1 MGCLTLPSRVL
12 ARGMVRWTLEVVLPR
27 PRAVI
32 AACVA
37 VVLLCAAGV
46 HRLELATRT
55 DQLWVPQETAVMY
68 NRERV
73 RALFGSQPQWQSV
86 IVSPAEGSGSDALA
100 AAVVD
105 AVFALEAKIEA
116 LPGWQEA
123 CLRLRDDQPCVR
135 NSVTALWCDYDAFAA
150 EVLAAGDASAQ
161 KEAILFK
168 INGPSR
174 DSCSFGPLERLRV
187 LGAPAYDDGG
197 TFETASRD
205 SEIVTAKSVYGAYLL
220 DVDKGEAKARAAAEA
235 FEALMTAEKL
245 RLGASAGTTNTKSV
259 TLTSV
264 TTDDTVTV
272 VNVTTHAPPL
282 TVDFAYSLAFDTEI
296 ARSVT
301 GDIPLV
307 AASFAAIS
315 VTTSLGQMFRKKR
328 SDVSFATAANW
339 GVLSVALGVATGYGV
354 VIWCGVKFTSLAQI
368 GPFIFLGVGV
378 DDVVVLLEAFRSARE
393 TIRDGGS
400 VRERF
405 EFVAER
411 AGVSIAITSITNFLA
426 FALGSLTVIPAVSWF
441 CLYASV
447 TILCDFAIV
456 ASFFLAVLALLEAA
470 DQNAGRPKRAFDAAA
485 AETRPLPPSRT
496 EAQRARRRDVERRLA
511 ETTTMKTTSEN
522 ASNASSGVFDRVVR
536 GYAEFLMRTSVRV
549 AVLLVFA
556 GYGAAGLANVG
567 SVEEGLPRTALAPDD
582 SFLQGYF
589 SKFDASFESQ
599 TGIALEH
606 HFQGFRH
613 ETPAAQARVLAAW
626 GVFLRSPFVEALA
639 AYAGEDGASPRSNWL
654 TATVAAANVTAPC
667 ASLGVAA
674 EVCALAAVPFGGLE
688 VTGAEGPDLVP
699 ERYFN
704 AALDA
709 AVAARPELA
718 AALRRPPDASSA
730 SGLGPPAASWISTRA
745 VPVADD
751 YPLQLRIYED
761 TIRCD
766 EEIRWMFVPSTDGS
780 NGVAWDGGVEAT
792 ADRMDVVTGFDPSGS
807 DPFVVAPAV
816 FDGPRAFTFQ
826 ETLVYWQ
833 QDAVLWDELVV
844 NLSLAGTGV
853 LMVCVLALAHPAA
866 AVAVAGVGV
875 VDVFLFTTLVIGD
888 VRFNVISVINFVM
901 AVGLA
906 VDYTLHFCHA
916 FLATPGLC
924 RVERV
929 QYTMR
934 TMGSSILKGGGTT
947 LVGTLPMAFSR
958 SVIFRTFFAMLFSTI
973 VYGLA
978 VGLILIPIVLSIVPL
993 PAATHLH
1000 VEGVVLDV
1008 DETLDRVEALAVLKA
1023 EDEGKKRGGGG
1034 KSVAGDAVA

>member
-556 GYGAAGLANVG
+556 GYGAAGLANMG

-613 ETPAAQARVLAAW
+613 ETPQAQARVFAAW
-626 GVFLRSPFVEALA
+626 GVFLGSPYVEAVA
-639 AYAGEDGASPRSNWL
+639 AYASEDGASPASNWL
-654 TATVAAANVTAPC
+654 VAAVAAANVTAPC

-688 VTGAEGPDLVP
+688 VTGPGGPDLIP
-699 ERYFN
+699 EMFFMD
-704 AALDA
+704 ALNA
-709 AVAARPELA
+709 AVAARPEIA
-718 AALRRPPDASSA
+718 AVLRRPPDASSI
-730 SGLGPPAASWISTRA
+730 SGLGAPVASVVVTRTR
-745 VPVADD
+745 PVADD
-751 YPLQLRIYED
+751 YPMQLRIYED
-761 TIRCD
+761 MIRCD
-766 EEIRWMFVPSTDGS
+766 EEIRWMFEAES
-780 NGVAWDGGVEAT
+780 NGGVEAVAART
-792 ADRMDVVTGFDPSGS
+792 DVVVGTRVDDSVDDSVGATTVPIVASVAFDR
-807 DPFVVAPAV
+807 
-816 FDGPRAFTFQ
+816 PRAFTFS
-826 ETLVYWQ
+826 ENLVYWQ
-833 QDAVLWDELVV
+833 QDAVLWNELVV

-853 LMVCVLALAHPAA
+853 FIVCVLALAHPAA
-866 AVAVAGVGV
+866 LVAVAGVGV
-875 VDVFLFTTLVIGD
+875 VDVFLFATLVIGD

-916 FLATPGLC
+916 FLAAPGVC
-924 RVERV
+924 EMERV

-958 SVIFRTFFAMLFSTI
+958 SVIFRTFFALLFSTI

-978 VGLILIPIVLSIVPL
+978 VGLILIPVVLSIVPL

-1000 VEGVVLDV
+1000 VEGIVPDV
-1008 DETLDRVEALAVLKA
+1008 DEALDRVEALAEA
-1023 EDEGKKRGGGG
+1023 REGGKK
-1034 KSVAGDAVA
+1034 KSIA

>member
-613 ETPAAQARVLAAW
+613 ETPQAQARVFAAW
-626 GVFLRSPFVEALA
+626 GVFLGSPYVEAVA
-639 AYAGEDGASPRSNWL
+639 AYASEDGASPASNWL
-654 TATVAAANVTAPC
+654 VAAVAAANVTAPC

-688 VTGAEGPDLVP
+688 VTGPGGPDLIP
-699 ERYFN
+699 EMFFMD
-704 AALDA
+704 ALDA
-709 AVAARPELA
+709 AVAARPEIA
-718 AALRRPPDASSA
+718 AVLRRPPDASSI
-730 SGLGPPAASWISTRA
+730 SGLGAPVASVVVTRA
-745 VPVADD
+745 RPVADD
-751 YPLQLRIYED
+751 YPMQLRIYED
-761 TIRCD
+761 MIRCD
-766 EEIRWMFVPSTDGS
+766 EEIRWMFEAES
-780 NGVAWDGGVEAT
+780 NGGVEAVAART
-792 ADRMDVVTGFDPSGS
+792 DVVVGTRVDDSVDDSVGATTVPIVASVAFDR
-807 DPFVVAPAV
+807 
-816 FDGPRAFTFQ
+816 PRAFTFS
-826 ETLVYWQ
+826 ENLVYWQ
-833 QDAVLWDELVV
+833 QDAVLWNELVV

-853 LMVCVLALAHPAA
+853 FIVCVLALAHPAA
-866 AVAVAGVGV
+866 LVAVAGVGV
-875 VDVFLFTTLVIGD
+875 VDVFLFATLVIGD

-916 FLATPGLC
+916 FLAAPGVC
-924 RVERV
+924 EMERV

-958 SVIFRTFFAMLFSTI
+958 SVIFRTFFALLFSTI

-978 VGLILIPIVLSIVPL
+978 VGLILIPVVLSIVPL

-1000 VEGVVLDV
+1000 VEGIVPDV
-1008 DETLDRVEALAVLKA
+1008 DEALDRVEALAEA
-1023 EDEGKKRGGGG
+1023 REGGKK
-1034 KSVAGDAVA
+1034 KSIA

>member
-1 MGCLTLPSRVL
+1 MGWLTLPSRVL

-55 DQLWVPQETAVMY
+55 DQLWVPQDTAVMS

-73 RALFGSQPQWQSV
+73 RALFGSDPEWHSV
-86 IVSPAEGSGSDALA
+86 IVSPAEGSASDALA

-123 CLRLRDDQPCVR
+123 CLRLKDDQPCVR
-135 NSVTALWCDYDAFAA
+135 NSITALWCDYDAFAA
-150 EVLAAGDASAQ
+150 EVLAAGDAGAQ
-161 KEAILFK
+161 KEAILLK

-197 TFETASRD
+197 TFQTASRD

-220 DVDKGEAKARAAAEA
+220 DWDKGEAKLRAAAEA
-235 FEALMTAEKL
+235 FEALMTAERL

-259 TLTSV
+259 T
-264 TTDDTVTV
+264 TDVTV
-272 VNVTTHAPPL
+272 VNVTTRAPPL

-315 VTTSLGQMFRKKR
+315 VATSLGQLFRKKR

-456 ASFFLAVLALLEAA
+456 ASFFLAVLVLLETA

-511 ETTTMKTTSEN
+511 ETTTTKTTFLSEN
-522 ASNASSGVFDRVVR
+522 AGNKNVSSGVFDRVVR
-536 GYAEFLMRTSVRV
+536 GYAEFLMRTSTRV

-567 SVEEGLPRTALAPDD
+567 SVKEGLPRTALAPDD

-613 ETPAAQARVLAAW
+613 ETPQAQARVFAAW
-626 GVFLRSPFVEALA
+626 GVFLGSPYVESVA
-639 AYAGEDGASPRSNWL
+639 AYASEDGASPASNWL
-654 TATVAAANVTAPC
+654 VAAVAAANAANASAPC

-688 VTGAEGPDLVP
+688 VTGAGGPNLIP
-699 ERYFN
+699 EPFFMD
-704 AALDA
+704 ALNA
-709 AVAARPELA
+709 AVAARPEIA
-718 AALRRPPDASSA
+718 AVLRRPPDASSP
-730 SGLGPPAASWISTRA
+730 SGLGAPVASAVVTRA
-745 VPVADD
+745 RPVADD
-751 YPLQLRIYED
+751 YPMQLRIYED
-761 TIRCD
+761 MIRCD
-766 EEIRWMFVPSTDGS
+766 EEIRWMFEAESES
-780 NGVAWDGGVEAT
+780 ESDGGVEAVAART
-792 ADRMDVVTGFDPSGS
+792 DVVVKSRVDDAVGGATVPIVASVAFDR
-807 DPFVVAPAV
+807 
-816 FDGPRAFTFQ
+816 PRAFTFS
-826 ETLVYWQ
+826 ENLVYWQ
-833 QDAVLWDELVV
+833 QDAVLWNELVV

-853 LMVCVLALAHPAA
+853 FIVCVLALAHPAA
-866 AVAVAGVGV
+866 LVAVAGVGV
-875 VDVFLFTTLVIGD
+875 VDVFLFATLVIGD
-888 VRFNVISVINFVM
+888 IRFNVISVINFVM

-916 FLATPGLC
+916 FLAAPGIC
-924 RVERV
+924 EIERV

-958 SVIFRTFFAMLFSTI
+958 SVIFRTFFALLFSTI

-978 VGLILIPIVLSIVPL
+978 VGLILIPVVLSIVPL

-1000 VEGVVLDV
+1000 VEGIVPDV
-1008 DETLDRVEALAVLKA
+1008 DEALDRVEALAEA
-1023 EDEGKKRGGGG
+1023 REGGKK
-1034 KSVAGDAVA
+1034 KSIA

>member
-55 DQLWVPQETAVMY
+55 DQLWVPQETAVMS

-105 AVFALEAKIEA
+105 ALFALEAKIEA

-245 RLGASAGTTNTKSV
+245 RLGASAGTTNAKSV

-264 TTDDTVTV
+264 TTDDTDDTVTV

-315 VTTSLGQMFRKKR
+315 VTTSLGQLFRKKR

-511 ETTTMKTTSEN
+511 ETTTKTTSEN

-556 GYGAAGLANVG
+556 GYGAAGLANMG

-613 ETPAAQARVLAAW
+613 ETPQAQARVFAAW
-626 GVFLRSPFVEALA
+626 GVFLKSPYVEAVA
-639 AYAGEDGASPRSNWL
+639 AYASEDGASPASNWL
-654 TATVAAANVTAPC
+654 VAAVAAANVTAPC

-688 VTGAEGPDLVP
+688 VTGPGGPDLIP
-699 ERYFN
+699 ETFFMD
-704 AALDA
+704 ALNA
-709 AVAARPELA
+709 AVAARPEIA
-718 AALRRPPDASSA
+718 AVLRRPPDASSI
-730 SGLGPPAASWISTRA
+730 SGLGAPVASAVVTRA
-745 VPVADD
+745 RPVADD
-751 YPLQLRIYED
+751 YPMQLRIYED
-761 TIRCD
+761 MIRCD
-766 EEIRWMFVPSTDGS
+766 EEIRWMFEAES
-780 NGVAWDGGVEAT
+780 NGGVEAVAART
-792 ADRMDVVTGFDPSGS
+792 DVVVGTRVDDSVDDSVGATTVPIVASVAFDR
-807 DPFVVAPAV
+807 
-816 FDGPRAFTFQ
+816 PRAFTFS
-826 ETLVYWQ
+826 ENLVYWQ
-833 QDAVLWDELVV
+833 QDAVLWNELVV

-853 LMVCVLALAHPAA
+853 FIVCVLALAHPAA
-866 AVAVAGVGV
+866 LVAVAGVGV
-875 VDVFLFTTLVIGD
+875 VDVFLFATLVIGD

-916 FLATPGLC
+916 FLAAPGVC
-924 RVERV
+924 EMERV

-958 SVIFRTFFAMLFSTI
+958 SVIFRTFFALLFSTI

-978 VGLILIPIVLSIVPL
+978 VGLILIPVVLSIVPL

-1000 VEGVVLDV
+1000 VEGIVPDV
-1008 DETLDRVEALAVLKA
+1008 DEALDRVEALAEA
-1023 EDEGKKRGGGG
+1023 REGGKK
-1034 KSVAGDAVA
+1034 KSIA

>member
-1 MGCLTLPSRVL
+1 MGTLTLPSRLL
-12 ARGMVRWTLEVVLPR
+12 ARGMVRWTVEAVLPR

-32 AACVA
+32 AASVA
-37 VVLLCAAGV
+37 LILLCAAGV

-55 DQLWVPQETAVMY
+55 DQLWVPQDTAVMR

-73 RALFGSQPQWQSV
+73 RALFGSQPHWQSV
-86 IVSPAEGSGSDALA
+86 IVSAADGSDAALT

-105 AVFALEAKIEA
+105 ALFALEAKGEA
-116 LPGWQEA
+116 IPGWQET
-123 CLRLRDDQPCVR
+123 CFRLRSDRPCVR
-135 NSVTALWCDYDAFAA
+135 NSVTTLWCDYDAFVA
-150 EVLAAGDASAQ
+150 EVLEPSSDPRERDARVLRRVNGVFGDD
-161 KEAILFK
+161 E
-168 INGPSR
+168 PR
-174 DSCSFGPLERLRV
+174 CSSGALERLRV
-187 LGAPAYDDGG
+187 LGAPAYDDGA

-205 SEIVTAKSVYGAYLL
+205 SAIVAAKSVYGAYLL
-220 DVDKGEAKARAAAEA
+220 DADKGQDAVRALAEA
-235 FEALMTAEKL
+235 FEALMKAESA
-245 RLGASAGTTNTKSV
+245 RLASPDGTTV
-259 TLTSV
+259 ARARADA
-264 TTDDTVTV
+264 TTR
-272 VNVTTHAPPL
+272 APPL
-282 TVDFAYSLAFDTEI
+282 TLNFAYSLAFDTEI

-315 VTTSLGQMFRKKR
+315 VATSLGQLFRRKPDR
-328 SDVSFATAANW
+328 SSAAAASW
-339 GVLSVALGVATGYGV
+339 GVVSVALGVAAGYGA

-378 DDVVVLLEAFRSARE
+378 DDVVVLLEAFRLARE

-411 AGVSIAITSITNFLA
+411 AGASIAITSLTNVLA
-426 FALGSLTVIPAVSWF
+426 FALGSLTVIPAVRWF

-447 TILCDFAIV
+447 TILCDFVVV
-456 ASFFLAVLALLEAA
+456 ASFFFAVLALLETR
-470 DQNAGRPKRAFDAAA
+470 DQESGAPKRAFDAAA
-485 AETRPLPPSRT
+485 AESRPLPPARA
-496 EAQRARRRDVERRLA
+496 EGHRARRRELEKVIGA
-511 ETTTMKTTSEN
+511 TN
-522 ASNASSGVFDRVVR
+522 GGGGWFDRVVR
-536 GYAEFLMRTSVRV
+536 NYSEFLMRTPTRV
-549 AVLLVFA
+549 AVILVFA
-556 GYGAAGLANVG
+556 AYGAAGLANED
-567 SVEEGLPRTALAPDD
+567 SIKEGLPRTALAPDD

-589 SKFDASFESQ
+589 SVFDKRFESQ

-626 GVFLRSPFVEALA
+626 GVFLESPYVEPVA

>member
-1 MGCLTLPSRVL
+1 MGWLTLPSRVL

-55 DQLWVPQETAVMY
+55 DQLWVPQDTAVMS

-73 RALFGSQPQWQSV
+73 RALFGSNPEWHSV
-86 IVSPAEGSGSDALA
+86 IVSPAEGSASDALA

-123 CLRLRDDQPCVR
+123 CLRLKDDQPCVR
-135 NSVTALWCDYDAFAA
+135 NSITALWCDYDAFAA

-197 TFETASRD
+197 TFQTASRD

-220 DVDKGEAKARAAAEA
+220 DWDKGEAKLRAAAEA
-235 FEALMTAEKL
+235 FEALMTAERL

-259 TLTSV
+259 TLTSESSV

-296 ARSVT
+296 SRSVT

-315 VTTSLGQMFRKKR
+315 VATSLGQLFRKKR

-456 ASFFLAVLALLEAA
+456 ASFFLAVLVLLETA

-511 ETTTMKTTSEN
+511 ETTTTKTTSEN

-536 GYAEFLMRTSVRV
+536 GYAEFLMRTPVRV
-549 AVLLVFA
+549 AVLLVFV

-567 SVEEGLPRTALAPDD
+567 SVEQGLPRTALAPDD

-613 ETPAAQARVLAAW
+613 ETPQAQARVFAAW
-626 GVFLRSPFVEALA
+626 GVFLGSPYVESVA
-639 AYAGEDGASPRSNWL
+639 AYASEDGASPANNWL
-654 TATVAAANVTAPC
+654 VAAVAAANAANASAPC

-688 VTGAEGPDLVP
+688 VTGAGGPNLIP
-699 ERYFN
+699 EPFFMD
-704 AALDA
+704 ALNA
-709 AVAARPELA
+709 AVAARPEIA
-718 AALRRPPDASSA
+718 AVLRRPPDASSP
-730 SGLGPPAASWISTRA
+730 SGLGAPVASAVITRA
-745 VPVADD
+745 QPVADD
-751 YPLQLRIYED
+751 YPMQLRIYED
-761 TIRCD
+761 MIRCD
-766 EEIRWMFVPSTDGS
+766 EEIRWMFEAES
-780 NGVAWDGGVEAT
+780 NADSSQRTDGGVEAVAART
-792 ADRMDVVTGFDPSGS
+792 DVVVGSRVDDSVGGATVPIVASVAFDR
-807 DPFVVAPAV
+807 
-816 FDGPRAFTFQ
+816 PRAFTFS
-826 ETLVYWQ
+826 ENLVYWQ
-833 QDAVLWDELVV
+833 QDAVLWKELVV

-853 LMVCVLALAHPAA
+853 FIVCVLALAHPAA
-866 AVAVAGVGV
+866 LVAVAGVGV

-888 VRFNVISVINFVM
+888 IRFNVISVINFVM

-916 FLATPGLC
+916 FLAAPGIC
-924 RVERV
+924 EIERV

-958 SVIFRTFFAMLFSTI
+958 SVIFRTFFALLFSTI

-978 VGLILIPIVLSIVPL
+978 VGLILIPVVLSIVPL

-1000 VEGVVLDV
+1000 VEGIVPDV
-1008 DETLDRVEALAVLKA
+1008 DEALDRFEALAEA
-1023 EDEGKKRGGGG
+1023 REGGKK
-1034 KSVAGDAVA
+1034 KSIA

>member
-55 DQLWVPQETAVMY
+55 DQLWVPQETAVMS

-105 AVFALEAKIEA
+105 ALFALEAKIEA

-245 RLGASAGTTNTKSV
+245 RLGASAGTTNAKSV

-264 TTDDTVTV
+264 TTDDTDDTVTV

-315 VTTSLGQMFRKKR
+315 VTTSLGQLFRKKR

-511 ETTTMKTTSEN
+511 ETTTTKTTSEN

-556 GYGAAGLANVG
+556 GYGAAGLANMG

-613 ETPAAQARVLAAW
+613 ETPQAQARVFAAW
-626 GVFLRSPFVEALA
+626 GVFLKSPYVEAVA
-639 AYAGEDGASPRSNWL
+639 AYASEDGASPASNWL
-654 TATVAAANVTAPC
+654 VAAVAAANVTAPC

-688 VTGAEGPDLVP
+688 VTGPGGPDLIP
-699 ERYFN
+699 EMFFMD
-704 AALDA
+704 ALNA
-709 AVAARPELA
+709 AVAARPEIA
-718 AALRRPPDASSA
+718 AVLRRPPDASSI
-730 SGLGPPAASWISTRA
+730 SGLGAPVASAVVTRA
-745 VPVADD
+745 RPVADD
-751 YPLQLRIYED
+751 YPMQLRIYED
-761 TIRCD
+761 MIRCD
-766 EEIRWMFVPSTDGS
+766 EEIRWMFEAES
-780 NGVAWDGGVEAT
+780 NGGVEAVAART
-792 ADRMDVVTGFDPSGS
+792 DVVVGTRVDDSVDDSVGATTVPIVASVAFDR
-807 DPFVVAPAV
+807 
-816 FDGPRAFTFQ
+816 PRAFTFS
-826 ETLVYWQ
+826 ENLVYWQ
-833 QDAVLWDELVV
+833 QDAVLWNELVV

-853 LMVCVLALAHPAA
+853 FIVCVLALAHPAA
-866 AVAVAGVGV
+866 LVAVAGVGV
-875 VDVFLFTTLVIGD
+875 VDVFLFATLVIGD

-916 FLATPGLC
+916 FLAAPGVC
-924 RVERV
+924 EMERV

-958 SVIFRTFFAMLFSTI
+958 SVIFRTFFALLFSTI

-978 VGLILIPIVLSIVPL
+978 VGLILIPVVLSIVPL

-1000 VEGVVLDV
+1000 VEGIVPDV
-1008 DETLDRVEALAVLKA
+1008 DEALDRVEALAEA
-1023 EDEGKKRGGGG
+1023 REGGKK
-1034 KSVAGDAVA
+1034 KSIA

>member
-1 MGCLTLPSRVL
+1 MRGAPRKSVAAAMAPWWPRAMDILTLPSRLL
-12 ARGMVRWTLEVVLPR
+12 ARGMVLWTVEVVLPR

-37 VVLLCAAGV
+37 LVLLCAAGV
-46 HRLELATRT
+46 HRLELATAT
-55 DQLWVPQETAVMY
+55 DQLWVPQDTAVMH

-73 RALFGSQPQWQSV
+73 RALFGSQPEWHSV
-86 IVSPAEGSGSDALA
+86 IVSAADGSDDAIT
-100 AAVVD
+100 AAVVH
-105 AVFALEAKIEA
+105 ALFALEAKVEA
-116 LPGWQEA
+116 IPGWREA
-123 CLRLRDDQPCVR
+123 CFRSRNDQPCVR
-135 NSVTALWCDYDAFAA
+135 NSVTTLWRDYDAFVA
-150 EVLAAGDASAQ
+150 EVLEPSSETRARDDAVLAKINGGDASEERRA
-161 KEAILFK
+161 
-168 INGPSR
+168 
-174 DSCSFGPLERLRV
+174 FGELERLRV
-187 LGAPAYDDGG
+187 LGAPAYDDGS
-197 TFETASRD
+197 TFETAGRT
-205 SEIVTAKSVYGAYLL
+205 SEIVAAKSVYGAYLL
-220 DVDKGEAKARAAAEA
+220 DWDAGEDAVRACAEA
-235 FEALMTAEKL
+235 FEALMTAERT
-245 RLGASAGTTNTKSV
+245 RLAAPEGTTHGLGNATAP
-259 TLTSV
+259 TR
-264 TTDDTVTV
+264 
-272 VNVTTHAPPL
+272 APPL
-282 TVDFAYSLAFDTEI
+282 LLDFAYSLAFDKEI

-307 AASFAAIS
+307 AVSFTAIS
-315 VTTSLGQMFRKKR
+315 VATSLGQLFRRKP
-328 SDVSFATAANW
+328 DVSSAAAASL
-339 GVLSVALGVATGYGV
+339 GVLSVALGVAAGYGAV
-354 VIWCGVKFTSLAQI
+354 MWCGVKFTSLAQI

-378 DDVVVLLEAFRSARE
+378 DDIVVLLEAFRLARE
-393 TIRDGGS
+393 TLRDGGS
-400 VRERF
+400 VRDRF
-405 EFVAER
+405 KFVAER
-411 AGVSIAITSITNFLA
+411 AGTSIAITSLTNFLA
-426 FALGSLTVIPAVSWF
+426 FGLGSLTVIPAVRWF

-447 TILCDFAIV
+447 TILCDFVVV
-456 ASFFLAVLALLEAA
+456 ASFYVAVLALLETKAQETGA
-470 DQNAGRPKRAFDAAA
+470 PKRAFDAAA
-485 AETRPLPPSRT
+485 AETQPLPPARDA
-496 EAQRARRRDVERRLA
+496 AQKARRREL
-511 ETTTMKTTSEN
+511 EKTIVATR
-522 ASNASSGVFDRVVR
+522 SNDGGVFDRVVR
-536 GYAEFLMRTSVRV
+536 TYAEFLMRVPTRV
-549 AVLLVFA
+549 AVLAVFVA
-556 GYGAAGLANVG
+556 YGALGLATMG
-567 SVEEGLPRTALAPDD
+567 SIKEGLPRAALAPDD

-589 SKFDASFESQ
+589 STFDARFESQ

-730 SGLGPPAASWISTRA
+730 SGLGPPVASWISTRA

>member
-55 DQLWVPQETAVMY
+55 DQLWVPQETAVMS

-105 AVFALEAKIEA
+105 ALFALEAKIEA

-245 RLGASAGTTNTKSV
+245 RLGASAGTTNAKSV

-264 TTDDTVTV
+264 TTDDTDDTVTV

-315 VTTSLGQMFRKKR
+315 VTTSLGQLFRKKR

-511 ETTTMKTTSEN
+511 ETTTTKTTSEN

-536 GYAEFLMRTSVRV
+536 GYAEFLMRTPVRV

-556 GYGAAGLANVG
+556 GYGAAGLANMG

-613 ETPAAQARVLAAW
+613 ETPQAQARVFAAW
-626 GVFLRSPFVEALA
+626 GVFLKSPYVEAVA
-639 AYAGEDGASPRSNWL
+639 AYASEDGASPASNWL
-654 TATVAAANVTAPC
+654 VAAVAAANVTAPC

-688 VTGAEGPDLVP
+688 VTGPGGPDLIP
-699 ERYFN
+699 ETFFMD
-704 AALDA
+704 ALNA
-709 AVAARPELA
+709 AVAARPEIA
-718 AALRRPPDASSA
+718 AVLRRPPDASSI
-730 SGLGPPAASWISTRA
+730 SGLGAPVASAVVTRA
-745 VPVADD
+745 RPVADD
-751 YPLQLRIYED
+751 YPMQLRIYED
-761 TIRCD
+761 MIRCD
-766 EEIRWMFVPSTDGS
+766 EEIRWMFEAES
-780 NGVAWDGGVEAT
+780 NGGVEAVAART
-792 ADRMDVVTGFDPSGS
+792 DVVVGTRVDDSVDDSVGATTVPIVASVAFDR
-807 DPFVVAPAV
+807 
-816 FDGPRAFTFQ
+816 PRAFTFS
-826 ETLVYWQ
+826 ENLVYWQ
-833 QDAVLWDELVV
+833 QDAVLWNELVV

-853 LMVCVLALAHPAA
+853 FIVCVLALAHPAA
-866 AVAVAGVGV
+866 LVAVAGVGV
-875 VDVFLFTTLVIGD
+875 VDVFLFATLVIGD

-916 FLATPGLC
+916 FLAAPGVC
-924 RVERV
+924 EMERV

-958 SVIFRTFFAMLFSTI
+958 SVIFRTFFALLFSTI

-978 VGLILIPIVLSIVPL
+978 VGLILIPVVLSIVPL

-1000 VEGVVLDV
+1000 VEGIVPDV
-1008 DETLDRVEALAVLKA
+1008 DEALDRVEALAEA
-1023 EDEGKKRGGGG
+1023 REGGKK
-1034 KSVAGDAVA
+1034 KSIA

>member
-1 MGCLTLPSRVL
+1 MGTLTLPSRLL
-12 ARGMVRWTLEVVLPR
+12 ARGMVRWTVEAVLPR

-32 AACVA
+32 AASVA
-37 VVLLCAAGV
+37 LILLCAAGV

-55 DQLWVPQETAVMY
+55 DQLWVPQDTAVMR

-73 RALFGSQPQWQSV
+73 RALFGSQPHWQSV
-86 IVSPAEGSGSDALA
+86 IVSAADGSDAALT

-105 AVFALEAKIEA
+105 ALFALEAKVEA
-116 LPGWQEA
+116 IPGWQET
-123 CLRLRDDQPCVR
+123 CFRLRSDRPCVR
-135 NSVTALWCDYDAFAA
+135 NSVTTLWCDYDAFVA
-150 EVLAAGDASAQ
+150 EVLEPSSDPRERDARVLRRVNGVFGDD
-161 KEAILFK
+161 E
-168 INGPSR
+168 PR
-174 DSCSFGPLERLRV
+174 CSSGALERLRV
-187 LGAPAYDDGG
+187 LGAPAYDDGA

-205 SEIVTAKSVYGAYLL
+205 SAIVAAKSVYGAYLL
-220 DVDKGEAKARAAAEA
+220 DADKGQDAVRALAEA
-235 FEALMTAEKL
+235 FEALMKAESA
-245 RLGASAGTTNTKSV
+245 RLASPDGTTV
-259 TLTSV
+259 ARPRADA
-264 TTDDTVTV
+264 TTR
-272 VNVTTHAPPL
+272 APPL
-282 TVDFAYSLAFDTEI
+282 TLNFAYSLAFDTEI

-315 VTTSLGQMFRKKR
+315 VATSLGQLFRRKPDR
-328 SDVSFATAANW
+328 SSAAAASW
-339 GVLSVALGVATGYGV
+339 GVVSVALGVAAGYGA

-378 DDVVVLLEAFRSARE
+378 DDVVVLLEAFRLARE

-411 AGVSIAITSITNFLA
+411 AGASIAITSLTNVLA
-426 FALGSLTVIPAVSWF
+426 FALGSLTVIPAVRWF

-447 TILCDFAIV
+447 TILCDFVVV
-456 ASFFLAVLALLEAA
+456 ASFFFAVLALLETR
-470 DQNAGRPKRAFDAAA
+470 DQESGAPKRAFDAAA
-485 AETRPLPPSRT
+485 AESRPLPPARA
-496 EAQRARRRDVERRLA
+496 EGHRARRRELEKVIGA
-511 ETTTMKTTSEN
+511 TN
-522 ASNASSGVFDRVVR
+522 GGGGWFDRVVR
-536 GYAEFLMRTSVRV
+536 NYSEFLMRTPTRV
-549 AVLLVFA
+549 AVILVFA
-556 GYGAAGLANVG
+556 AYGAAGLANED
-567 SVEEGLPRTALAPDD
+567 SIKEGLPRTALAPDD

-589 SKFDASFESQ
+589 SVFDKRFESQ

-626 GVFLRSPFVEALA
+626 GVFLESPYVEPVA

-654 TATVAAANVTAPC
+654 VAAVAAAAAANVSAPC

-674 EVCALAAVPFGGLE
+674 KTCALAAVPFGGLE
-688 VTGAEGPDLVP
+688 ATGAEGPDLIP
-699 ERYFN
+699 EQHFN

-718 AALRRPPDASSA
+718 AALRRPLDPDSD
-730 SGLGPPAASWISTRA
+730 SGLGPPAASVVYTRA
-745 VPVADD
+745 APVADN

-761 TIRCD
+761 MIRCD
-766 EEIRWMFVPSTDGS
+766 EQVRWMFVVDS
-780 NGVAWDGGVEAT
+780 NDDDDDDDDDSGVEPVAE
-792 ADRMDVVTGFDPSGS
+792 RMDLVVGSRSETDDPNAEEQSAFLVASVAFDR
-807 DPFVVAPAV
+807 
-816 FDGPRAFTFQ
+816 PRAFTFQ
-826 ETLVYWQ
+826 ELLVYWQ
-833 QDAVLWDELVV
+833 QDAVLLDELVL

-853 LMVCVLALAHPAA
+853 FIVCVLALAHPAA
-866 AVAVAGVGV
+866 GVAVAGVGV
-875 VDVFLFTTLVIGD
+875 VDVFLFTTLVVSR

-947 LVGTLPMAFSR
+947 LVGTMPMAFSR
-958 SVIFRTFFAMLFSTI
+958 SVIFRTFFALLFSTI

-978 VGLILIPIVLSIVPL
+978 VGLILIPVVLSVVPL

-1000 VEGVVLDV
+1000 VEGVVPDM
-1008 DETLDRVEALAVLKA
+1008 DEALDRAEALAASKEKA
-1023 EDEGKKRGGGG
+1023 EGKKRVVG
-1034 KSVAGDAVA
+1034 KSVAGDAA

>member
-55 DQLWVPQETAVMY
+55 DQLWVPQETAVMS

-105 AVFALEAKIEA
+105 ALFALEAKIEA

-150 EVLAAGDASAQ
+150 EVLAAGAPSAQ

-205 SEIVTAKSVYGAYLL
+205 SEIVTAKTVYGAYLL

-245 RLGASAGTTNTKSV
+245 RLGASAGTTNAKSV

-264 TTDDTVTV
+264 TTDDTDDTVTV

-315 VTTSLGQMFRKKR
+315 VTTSLGQLFRKKR

-511 ETTTMKTTSEN
+511 ETTTTKTTSEN

-556 GYGAAGLANVG
+556 GYGAAGLANMG

-613 ETPAAQARVLAAW
+613 ETPQAQARVFAAW
-626 GVFLRSPFVEALA
+626 GVFLKSPYVEAVA
-639 AYAGEDGASPRSNWL
+639 AYASEDGASPASNWL
-654 TATVAAANVTAPC
+654 VAAVAAANVTAPC

-688 VTGAEGPDLVP
+688 VTGPGGPDLIP
-699 ERYFN
+699 ETFFMD
-704 AALDA
+704 ALNA
-709 AVAARPELA
+709 AVAARPEIA
-718 AALRRPPDASSA
+718 AVLRRPPDASSI
-730 SGLGPPAASWISTRA
+730 SGLGAPVASAVVTRTR
-745 VPVADD
+745 PVADD
-751 YPLQLRIYED
+751 YPMQLRIYED
-761 TIRCD
+761 MIRCD
-766 EEIRWMFVPSTDGS
+766 EEIRWMFEAES
-780 NGVAWDGGVEAT
+780 NGGVEAVAART
-792 ADRMDVVTGFDPSGS
+792 DVVVGTRVDDSVDDSVGATTVPIVASVAFDR
-807 DPFVVAPAV
+807 
-816 FDGPRAFTFQ
+816 PRAFTFS
-826 ETLVYWQ
+826 ENLVYWQ
-833 QDAVLWDELVV
+833 QDAVLWNELVV

-853 LMVCVLALAHPAA
+853 FIVCVLALAHPAA
-866 AVAVAGVGV
+866 LVAVAGVGV
-875 VDVFLFTTLVIGD
+875 VDVFLFATLVIGD

-916 FLATPGLC
+916 FLAAPGVC
-924 RVERV
+924 EMERV

-958 SVIFRTFFAMLFSTI
+958 SVIFRTFFALLFSTI

-978 VGLILIPIVLSIVPL
+978 VGLILIPVVLSIVPL

-1000 VEGVVLDV
+1000 VEGIVPDV
-1008 DETLDRVEALAVLKA
+1008 DEALDRVEALAEA
-1023 EDEGKKRGGGG
+1023 REGGKK
-1034 KSVAGDAVA
+1034 KSIA

>member
-1 MGCLTLPSRVL
+1 MGTLTLPSRLL
-12 ARGMVRWTLEVVLPR
+12 ARGMVRWTVEAVLPR

-32 AACVA
+32 AASVA
-37 VVLLCAAGV
+37 LILLCAAGV

-55 DQLWVPQETAVMY
+55 DQLWVPQDTAVMR

-73 RALFGSQPQWQSV
+73 RALFGSQPHWQSV
-86 IVSPAEGSGSDALA
+86 IVSAADGSDAALT

-105 AVFALEAKIEA
+105 ALFALEAKVEA
-116 LPGWQEA
+116 IPGWQET
-123 CLRLRDDQPCVR
+123 CFRLRSDRPCVR
-135 NSVTALWCDYDAFAA
+135 NSVTTLWCDYDAFVA
-150 EVLAAGDASAQ
+150 EVLEPSSDPRERDARVLRRVNGVFGDD
-161 KEAILFK
+161 E
-168 INGPSR
+168 PR
-174 DSCSFGPLERLRV
+174 CSSGALERLRV
-187 LGAPAYDDGG
+187 LGAPAYDDGA

-205 SEIVTAKSVYGAYLL
+205 SAIVAAKSVYGAYLL
-220 DVDKGEAKARAAAEA
+220 DADKGQDAVRALAEA
-235 FEALMTAEKL
+235 FEALMKAESA
-245 RLGASAGTTNTKSV
+245 RLASPDGTTV
-259 TLTSV
+259 ARARADA
-264 TTDDTVTV
+264 TTR
-272 VNVTTHAPPL
+272 APPL
-282 TVDFAYSLAFDTEI
+282 TLNFAYSLAFDTEI

-315 VTTSLGQMFRKKR
+315 VATSLGQLFRRKPDR
-328 SDVSFATAANW
+328 SSAAAASW
-339 GVLSVALGVATGYGV
+339 GVVSVALGVAAGYGA

-378 DDVVVLLEAFRSARE
+378 DDVVVLLEAFRLARE

-411 AGVSIAITSITNFLA
+411 AGASIAITSLTNVLA
-426 FALGSLTVIPAVSWF
+426 FALGSLTVIPAVRWF

-447 TILCDFAIV
+447 TILCDFVVV
-456 ASFFLAVLALLEAA
+456 ASFFFAVLALLETR
-470 DQNAGRPKRAFDAAA
+470 DQESGAPKRAFDAAA
-485 AETRPLPPSRT
+485 AESRPLPPARA
-496 EAQRARRRDVERRLA
+496 EGHRARRRELEKVIGA
-511 ETTTMKTTSEN
+511 TN
-522 ASNASSGVFDRVVR
+522 GGGGWFDRVVR
-536 GYAEFLMRTSVRV
+536 NYSEFLMRTPTRV
-549 AVLLVFA
+549 AVILVFA
-556 GYGAAGLANVG
+556 AYGAAGLANED
-567 SVEEGLPRTALAPDD
+567 SIKEGLPRTALAPDD

-589 SKFDASFESQ
+589 SVFDKRFESQ

>member
-55 DQLWVPQETAVMY
+55 DQLWVPQETAVMS

-105 AVFALEAKIEA
+105 ALFALEAKIEA

-245 RLGASAGTTNTKSV
+245 RLGASAGTTNAKSV

-264 TTDDTVTV
+264 TTDDTDDTVTV

-315 VTTSLGQMFRKKR
+315 VTTSLGQLFRKKR

-511 ETTTMKTTSEN
+511 ETTTTKTTSEN

-556 GYGAAGLANVG
+556 GYGAAGLANMG

-613 ETPAAQARVLAAW
+613 ETPQAQARVFAAW
-626 GVFLRSPFVEALA
+626 GVFLKSPYVEAVA
-639 AYAGEDGASPRSNWL
+639 AYASEDGASLASNWL
-654 TATVAAANVTAPC
+654 VAAVAAANVTAPC

-688 VTGAEGPDLVP
+688 VTGPGGPDLIP
-699 ERYFN
+699 ETFFMD
-704 AALDA
+704 ALNA
-709 AVAARPELA
+709 AVAARPEIA
-718 AALRRPPDASSA
+718 AVLRRPPDASSI
-730 SGLGPPAASWISTRA
+730 SGLGAPVASAVVTRA
-745 VPVADD
+745 RPVADD
-751 YPLQLRIYED
+751 YPMQLRIYED
-761 TIRCD
+761 MIRCD
-766 EEIRWMFVPSTDGS
+766 EEIRWMFEAES
-780 NGVAWDGGVEAT
+780 NGGVEAVAART
-792 ADRMDVVTGFDPSGS
+792 DVVVGTRVDDSVDDSVGATTVPIVASVAFDR
-807 DPFVVAPAV
+807 
-816 FDGPRAFTFQ
+816 PRAFTFS
-826 ETLVYWQ
+826 ENLVYWQ
-833 QDAVLWDELVV
+833 QDAVLWNELVV

-853 LMVCVLALAHPAA
+853 FIVCVLALAHPAA
-866 AVAVAGVGV
+866 LVAVAGVGV
-875 VDVFLFTTLVIGD
+875 VDVFLFATLVIGD

-916 FLATPGLC
+916 FLAAPGVC
-924 RVERV
+924 EMERV

-958 SVIFRTFFAMLFSTI
+958 SVIFRTFFALLFSTI

-978 VGLILIPIVLSIVPL
+978 VGLILIPVVLSIVPL

-1000 VEGVVLDV
+1000 VEGIVPDV
-1008 DETLDRVEALAVLKA
+1008 DEALDRVEALAEA
-1023 EDEGKKRGGGG
+1023 REGGKK
-1034 KSVAGDAVA
+1034 KSIA

>member
-613 ETPAAQARVLAAW
+613 ETPQAQARVFAAW
-626 GVFLRSPFVEALA
+626 GVFLGSPYVEAVA
-639 AYAGEDGASPRSNWL
+639 AYASEDGASPASNWL
-654 TATVAAANVTAPC
+654 VAAVAAANVTAPC

-688 VTGAEGPDLVP
+688 VTGPGGPDLIP
-699 ERYFN
+699 EMFFMD
-704 AALDA
+704 ALNA
-709 AVAARPELA
+709 AVAARPEIA
-718 AALRRPPDASSA
+718 AVLRRPPDASSI
-730 SGLGPPAASWISTRA
+730 SGLGAPVASVVVTRA
-745 VPVADD
+745 RPVADD
-751 YPLQLRIYED
+751 YPMQLRIYED
-761 TIRCD
+761 MIRCD
-766 EEIRWMFVPSTDGS
+766 EEIRWMFEAES
-780 NGVAWDGGVEAT
+780 NGGVEAVAART
-792 ADRMDVVTGFDPSGS
+792 DVVVGTRVDDSVDDSVGATTVPIVASVAFDR
-807 DPFVVAPAV
+807 
-816 FDGPRAFTFQ
+816 PRAFTFS
-826 ETLVYWQ
+826 ENLVYWQ
-833 QDAVLWDELVV
+833 QDAVLWNELVV

-853 LMVCVLALAHPAA
+853 FIVCVLALAHPAA
-866 AVAVAGVGV
+866 LVAVAGVGV
-875 VDVFLFTTLVIGD
+875 VDVFLFATLVIGD

-916 FLATPGLC
+916 FLAAPGVC
-924 RVERV
+924 EMERV

-958 SVIFRTFFAMLFSTI
+958 SVIFRTFFALLFSTI

-978 VGLILIPIVLSIVPL
+978 VGLILIPVVLSIVPL

-1000 VEGVVLDV
+1000 VEGIVPDV
-1008 DETLDRVEALAVLKA
+1008 DEALDRVEALAEA
-1023 EDEGKKRGGGG
+1023 REGGKK
-1034 KSVAGDAVA
+1034 KSIA

>member
-1 MGCLTLPSRVL
+1 MGWLTLPSRVL

-55 DQLWVPQETAVMY
+55 DQLWVPQDTAVMS

-73 RALFGSQPQWQSV
+73 RALFGSDPEWHSV
-86 IVSPAEGSGSDALA
+86 IVSPAEGSASDALA

-123 CLRLRDDQPCVR
+123 CLRLKEDQPCVR
-135 NSVTALWCDYDAFAA
+135 NSITALWCDYDAFAA
-150 EVLAAGDASAQ
+150 EVLAAGDAGAQ

-197 TFETASRD
+197 TFQTASRD

-220 DVDKGEAKARAAAEA
+220 DWDKGEAKLRAAAEA
-235 FEALMTAEKL
+235 FEALMTAERL

-259 TLTSV
+259 T
-264 TTDDTVTV
+264 TDVTV

-315 VTTSLGQMFRKKR
+315 VATSLGQLFRKKR

-456 ASFFLAVLALLEAA
+456 ASFFLAVLVLLETA

-511 ETTTMKTTSEN
+511 ETTTTKTTFLSEN
-522 ASNASSGVFDRVVR
+522 AGNKNVSSGVFDRVVR
-536 GYAEFLMRTSVRV
+536 GYAEFLMRTSTRV

-567 SVEEGLPRTALAPDD
+567 SVKEGLPRTALAPDD

-613 ETPAAQARVLAAW
+613 ETPQAQARVFAAW
-626 GVFLRSPFVEALA
+626 GVFLGSPYVESVA
-639 AYAGEDGASPRSNWL
+639 AYASEDGASPASNWL
-654 TATVAAANVTAPC
+654 VAAVAAANAANASAPC

-688 VTGAEGPDLVP
+688 VTGAGGPNLIP
-699 ERYFN
+699 EPFFMD
-704 AALDA
+704 ALNA
-709 AVAARPELA
+709 AVAARPEIA
-718 AALRRPPDASSA
+718 AVLRRPPDASSP
-730 SGLGPPAASWISTRA
+730 SGLGAPVASAVVTRA
-745 VPVADD
+745 RPVADD
-751 YPLQLRIYED
+751 YPMQLRIYED
-761 TIRCD
+761 MIRCD
-766 EEIRWMFVPSTDGS
+766 EEIRWMFEAESESVSSQRT
-780 NGVAWDGGVEAT
+780 DGGVEAVAART
-792 ADRMDVVTGFDPSGS
+792 DVVVKSRVDDAVGGATVPTVASVAFDR
-807 DPFVVAPAV
+807 
-816 FDGPRAFTFQ
+816 PRAFTFS
-826 ETLVYWQ
+826 ENLVYWQ
-833 QDAVLWDELVV
+833 QDAVLWNELVV

-853 LMVCVLALAHPAA
+853 FIVCVLALAHPAA
-866 AVAVAGVGV
+866 LVAVAGVGV
-875 VDVFLFTTLVIGD
+875 VDVFLFATLVIGD
-888 VRFNVISVINFVM
+888 IRFNVISVINFVM

-916 FLATPGLC
+916 FLAAPGIC
-924 RVERV
+924 EIERV

-958 SVIFRTFFAMLFSTI
+958 SVIFRTFFALLFSTI

-978 VGLILIPIVLSIVPL
+978 VGLILIPVVLSIVPL

-1000 VEGVVLDV
+1000 VEGIVPDV
-1008 DETLDRVEALAVLKA
+1008 DEALDRVEALAEA
-1023 EDEGKKRGGGG
+1023 REGGKK
-1034 KSVAGDAVA
+1034 KSIA

>member
-1 MGCLTLPSRVL
+1 MGWLTLPSRVL

-55 DQLWVPQETAVMY
+55 DQLWVPQDTAVMS

-73 RALFGSQPQWQSV
+73 RALFGSDPEWHSV
-86 IVSPAEGSGSDALA
+86 IVSPAEGSASDALA

-123 CLRLRDDQPCVR
+123 CLRLKDDQPCVR
-135 NSVTALWCDYDAFAA
+135 NSITALWCDYDAFAA
-150 EVLAAGDASAQ
+150 EVLAAGDAGAQ

-197 TFETASRD
+197 TFQTASRD

-220 DVDKGEAKARAAAEA
+220 DWDKGEAKLRAAAEA
-235 FEALMTAEKL
+235 FEALMTAERL

-259 TLTSV
+259 T
-264 TTDDTVTV
+264 TDVTV

-315 VTTSLGQMFRKKR
+315 VATSLGQLFRKKR

-456 ASFFLAVLALLEAA
+456 ASFFLAVLVLLETA

-511 ETTTMKTTSEN
+511 ETTTTKTTFLSEN
-522 ASNASSGVFDRVVR
+522 AGNKNVSSGVFDRVVR
-536 GYAEFLMRTSVRV
+536 GYAEFLMRTSTRV

-567 SVEEGLPRTALAPDD
+567 SVKEGLPRTALAPDD

-613 ETPAAQARVLAAW
+613 ETPQAQARVFAAW
-626 GVFLRSPFVEALA
+626 GVFLGSPYVESVA
-639 AYAGEDGASPRSNWL
+639 AYASEDGASPASNWL
-654 TATVAAANVTAPC
+654 VAAVAAANAANASAPC

-688 VTGAEGPDLVP
+688 VTGAGGPNLIP
-699 ERYFN
+699 EPFFMD
-704 AALDA
+704 ALNA
-709 AVAARPELA
+709 AVAARPEIA
-718 AALRRPPDASSA
+718 AVLRRPPDASSP
-730 SGLGPPAASWISTRA
+730 SGLGAPVASAVVTRA
-745 VPVADD
+745 RPVADD
-751 YPLQLRIYED
+751 YPMQLRIYED
-761 TIRCD
+761 MIRCD
-766 EEIRWMFVPSTDGS
+766 EEIRWMFEAESESVSSQRT
-780 NGVAWDGGVEAT
+780 DGGVEAVAART
-792 ADRMDVVTGFDPSGS
+792 DVVVKSRVDDAVGGATVPTVASVAFDR
-807 DPFVVAPAV
+807 
-816 FDGPRAFTFQ
+816 PRAFTFS
-826 ETLVYWQ
+826 ENLVYWQ
-833 QDAVLWDELVV
+833 QDAVLWNELVV

-853 LMVCVLALAHPAA
+853 FIVCVLALAHPAA
-866 AVAVAGVGV
+866 LVAVAGVGV
-875 VDVFLFTTLVIGD
+875 VDVFLFATLVIGD
-888 VRFNVISVINFVM
+888 IRFNVISVINFVM

-916 FLATPGLC
+916 FLAAPGIC
-924 RVERV
+924 EIERV

-958 SVIFRTFFAMLFSTI
+958 SVIFRTFFALLFSTI

-978 VGLILIPIVLSIVPL
+978 VGLILIPVVLSIVPL

-1000 VEGVVLDV
+1000 VEGIVPDV
-1008 DETLDRVEALAVLKA
+1008 DEALDRVEALAEA
-1023 EDEGKKRGGGG
+1023 REGGKK
-1034 KSVAGDAVA
+1034 KSIA

>member
-1 MGCLTLPSRVL
+1 MGWLTLPSRVL

-55 DQLWVPQETAVMY
+55 DQLWVPQDTAVMS

-73 RALFGSQPQWQSV
+73 RALFGSEPEWHSV
-86 IVSPAEGSGSDALA
+86 IVSPAEGSASDALA

-235 FEALMTAEKL
+235 FEALMTAERL

-259 TLTSV
+259 TLTSESSV

-296 ARSVT
+296 SRSVT

-315 VTTSLGQMFRKKR
+315 VATSLGQLFRKKR

-456 ASFFLAVLALLEAA
+456 ASFFLAVLVLLETA

-511 ETTTMKTTSEN
+511 ETTTTKTTSEN

-536 GYAEFLMRTSVRV
+536 GYAEFLMRTSTRV

-567 SVEEGLPRTALAPDD
+567 SVKEGLPRTALAPDD

-613 ETPAAQARVLAAW
+613 ETPQAQARVFAAW
-626 GVFLRSPFVEALA
+626 GVFLGSPYVEAVA
-639 AYAGEDGASPRSNWL
+639 TYASEDGASPASNWL
-654 TATVAAANVTAPC
+654 VAAVAAANAANASAPC

-688 VTGAEGPDLVP
+688 VTGAGGPNLIP
-699 ERYFN
+699 EPFFMD
-704 AALDA
+704 ALNA
-709 AVAARPELA
+709 AVAARPEIA
-718 AALRRPPDASSA
+718 AVLRRPPDASSP
-730 SGLGPPAASWISTRA
+730 SGLGAPVASAVITRA
-745 VPVADD
+745 QPVADD
-751 YPLQLRIYED
+751 YPMQLRIYED
-761 TIRCD
+761 MIRCD
-766 EEIRWMFVPSTDGS
+766 EEIRWMFEAES
-780 NGVAWDGGVEAT
+780 NGGVEAVAART
-792 ADRMDVVTGFDPSGS
+792 DVVVGTRVDDSVDDSVGATTVPIVASVAFDR
-807 DPFVVAPAV
+807 
-816 FDGPRAFTFQ
+816 PRAFTFS
-826 ETLVYWQ
+826 ENLVYWQ
-833 QDAVLWDELVV
+833 QDAVLWNELVV

-853 LMVCVLALAHPAA
+853 FIVCVLALAHPAA
-866 AVAVAGVGV
+866 LVAVAGVGV

-888 VRFNVISVINFVM
+888 IRFNVISVINFVM

-916 FLATPGLC
+916 FLAAPGIC
-924 RVERV
+924 EIERV

-958 SVIFRTFFAMLFSTI
+958 SVIFRTFFALLFSTI

-978 VGLILIPIVLSIVPL
+978 VGLILIPVVLSIVPL

-1000 VEGVVLDV
+1000 VEGIVPDV
-1008 DETLDRVEALAVLKA
+1008 DEALDRFEALAEA
-1023 EDEGKKRGGGG
+1023 REGGKK
-1034 KSVAGDAVA
+1034 KSIA

>member
-1 MGCLTLPSRVL
+1 MGWLTLPSRVL

-55 DQLWVPQETAVMY
+55 DQLWVPQDTAVMS

-73 RALFGSQPQWQSV
+73 RALFGSDPEWHSV
-86 IVSPAEGSGSDALA
+86 IVSPAEGSASDALA

-123 CLRLRDDQPCVR
+123 CLRLKDDQPCVR
-135 NSVTALWCDYDAFAA
+135 NSITALWCDYDAFAA
-150 EVLAAGDASAQ
+150 EVLAAGDAGAQ

-197 TFETASRD
+197 TFQTASRD

-220 DVDKGEAKARAAAEA
+220 DWDKGEAKLRAAAEA
-235 FEALMTAEKL
+235 FEALMTAERL

-259 TLTSV
+259 SV

-272 VNVTTHAPPL
+272 VNVTTRAPPL

-315 VTTSLGQMFRKKR
+315 VATSLGQLFRKKR

-456 ASFFLAVLALLEAA
+456 ASFFLAVLVLLETA

-511 ETTTMKTTSEN
+511 ETTTTKTTFLSEN
-522 ASNASSGVFDRVVR
+522 AGNKNVSSGVFDRVVR
-536 GYAEFLMRTSVRV
+536 GYAEFLMRTSTRV

-567 SVEEGLPRTALAPDD
+567 SVKEGLPRTALAPDD

-613 ETPAAQARVLAAW
+613 ETPQAQARVFAAW
-626 GVFLRSPFVEALA
+626 GVFLGSPYVESVA
-639 AYAGEDGASPRSNWL
+639 AYASEDGASPASNWL
-654 TATVAAANVTAPC
+654 VAAVAAANAANASAPC

-688 VTGAEGPDLVP
+688 VTGAGGPNLIP
-699 ERYFN
+699 EPFFMD
-704 AALDA
+704 ALNA
-709 AVAARPELA
+709 AVAARPEIA
-718 AALRRPPDASSA
+718 AVLRRPPDASSP
-730 SGLGPPAASWISTRA
+730 SGLGAPVASAVVTRA
-745 VPVADD
+745 RPVADD
-751 YPLQLRIYED
+751 YPMQLRIYED
-761 TIRCD
+761 MIRCD
-766 EEIRWMFVPSTDGS
+766 EEIRWMFEAESES
-780 NGVAWDGGVEAT
+780 ESDGGVEAVAART
-792 ADRMDVVTGFDPSGS
+792 DVVVKSRVDDAVGGATVPTVASVAFDR
-807 DPFVVAPAV
+807 
-816 FDGPRAFTFQ
+816 PRAFTFS
-826 ETLVYWQ
+826 ENLVYWQ
-833 QDAVLWDELVV
+833 QDAVLWNELVV

-853 LMVCVLALAHPAA
+853 FIVCVLALAHPAA
-866 AVAVAGVGV
+866 LVAVAGVGV
-875 VDVFLFTTLVIGD
+875 VDVFLFATLVIGD
-888 VRFNVISVINFVM
+888 IRFNVISVINFVM

-916 FLATPGLC
+916 FLAAPGIC
-924 RVERV
+924 EIERV

-958 SVIFRTFFAMLFSTI
+958 SVIFRTFFALLFSTI

-978 VGLILIPIVLSIVPL
+978 VGLILIPVVLSIVPL

-1000 VEGVVLDV
+1000 VEGIVPDV
-1008 DETLDRVEALAVLKA
+1008 DEALDRVEALAEA
-1023 EDEGKKRGGGG
+1023 REGGKK
-1034 KSVAGDAVA
+1034 KSIA

>member
-55 DQLWVPQETAVMY
+55 DQLWVPQETAVMS

-105 AVFALEAKIEA
+105 ALFALEAKIEA

-245 RLGASAGTTNTKSV
+245 RLGASAGTTNAKSV

-264 TTDDTVTV
+264 TTDDTDDTVTV

-315 VTTSLGQMFRKKR
+315 VTTSLGQLFRKKR

-511 ETTTMKTTSEN
+511 ETTTTKTTSEN

-556 GYGAAGLANVG
+556 GYGAAGLANMG

-613 ETPAAQARVLAAW
+613 ETPQAQARVFAAW
-626 GVFLRSPFVEALA
+626 GVFLKSPYVEAVA
-639 AYAGEDGASPRSNWL
+639 TYASEDGASPASNWL
-654 TATVAAANVTAPC
+654 VAAVAAANVTAPC

-688 VTGAEGPDLVP
+688 VTGPGGPDLIP
-699 ERYFN
+699 ETFFMD
-704 AALDA
+704 ALNA
-709 AVAARPELA
+709 AVAARPEIA
-718 AALRRPPDASSA
+718 AVLRRPPDASSI
-730 SGLGPPAASWISTRA
+730 SGLGAPVASAVVTRA
-745 VPVADD
+745 RPVADD
-751 YPLQLRIYED
+751 YPMQLRIYED
-761 TIRCD
+761 MIRCD
-766 EEIRWMFVPSTDGS
+766 EEIRWMFEAES
-780 NGVAWDGGVEAT
+780 NGGVEAVAART
-792 ADRMDVVTGFDPSGS
+792 DVVVGTRVDDSVDDSVGATTVPIVASVAFDR
-807 DPFVVAPAV
+807 
-816 FDGPRAFTFQ
+816 PRAFTFS
-826 ETLVYWQ
+826 ENLVYWQ
-833 QDAVLWDELVV
+833 QDAVLWNELVV

-853 LMVCVLALAHPAA
+853 FIVCVLALAHPAA
-866 AVAVAGVGV
+866 LVAVAGVGV
-875 VDVFLFTTLVIGD
+875 VDVFLFATLVIGD

-916 FLATPGLC
+916 FLAAPGVC
-924 RVERV
+924 EMERV

-958 SVIFRTFFAMLFSTI
+958 SVIFRTFFALLFSTI

-978 VGLILIPIVLSIVPL
+978 VGLILIPVVLSIVPL

-1000 VEGVVLDV
+1000 VEGIVPDV
-1008 DETLDRVEALAVLKA
+1008 DEALDRVEALAEA
-1023 EDEGKKRGGGG
+1023 REGGKK
-1034 KSVAGDAVA
+1034 KSIA